1 MSSLRTTL
9 SSGEVFIVARIA
21 SFSLLIYSLLLNSNS
36 VVKNEKADRCVL
48 KSHLSFSV
56 IAKLRVVMAKRSA
69 VEQIVIEEKTVGE
82 AIAKL
87 IAAREKGESY
97 NSNIMSMQRLI
108 ENASLK
114 TFYLYVSDM

>member
-1 MSSLRTTL
+1 MS
-9 SSGEVFIVARIA
+9 I
-21 SFSLLIYSLLLNSNS
+21 
-36 VVKNEKADRCVL
+36 
-48 KSHLSFSV
+48 SV

-97 NSNIMSMQRLI
+97 NSNIMSMQG
-108 ENASLK
+108 
-114 TFYLYVSDM
+114 